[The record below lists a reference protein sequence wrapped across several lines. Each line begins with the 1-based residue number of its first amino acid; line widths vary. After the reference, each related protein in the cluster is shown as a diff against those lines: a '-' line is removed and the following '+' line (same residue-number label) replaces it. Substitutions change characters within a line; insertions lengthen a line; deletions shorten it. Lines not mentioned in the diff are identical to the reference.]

1 MKMKRI
7 IAFFLSLIMC
17 SGLTI
22 SALATD
28 TTPDIPSDTEVQDYA
43 LHFMT
48 ASQETTSISIKDF
61 IHLYNH
67 DGQLTGY
74 YITFS
79 NQNMPAGY
87 MLLSLISGEDPVVEF
102 SFEGAGPLSLSMA
115 SYEAVSGTNSIANG
129 TDPSKNIIFTGAGEL
144 FIPTQQGSLY
154 SVYDQ
159 EYTSTTSVMSSGDEV
174 DIYDGIIDWS
184 EASIDSSSVKKISSF
199 GEGTDYWLMTDF
211 SSGNVCT
218 PTAGTNVLWYWGYQ
232 RNCSSVMDK
241 VSSSSGN
248 KNKAK
253 AIFNKL
259 YSVMGT
265 DVEDGTEDSKIIKG
279 YREFFGTGVGDVW
292 NYRALIDGSTFE
304 KYKLELNNN
313 CPIHLVLHTKDSIFD
328 KGTGHCVMNFGY
340 AESTSGTEYLFV
352 MDGWN
357 TYGRFVKF
365 DYYPYFFGYKI
376 WVAAD

>member
-1 MKMKRI
+1 MKMKKI
-7 IAFFLSLIMC
+7 IAFFLAIIMC
-17 SGLTI
+17 SSLTI
-22 SALATD
+22 PALAAD
-28 TTPDIPSDTEVQDYA
+28 TIPNVPSDKDVQDYA

-48 ASQETTSISIKDF
+48 TSQENTSISIKNF
-61 IHLYNH
+61 IHLYNY

-79 NQNMPAGY
+79 DQNMPAGY

-102 SFEGAGPLSLSMA
+102 SFEGSGPLSLSMA
-115 SYEAVSGTNSIANG
+115 SPEAVSITNNIANG
-129 TDPSKNIIFTGAGEL
+129 VDTSTKIIFTGAGEL
-144 FIPTQQGSLY
+144 FIPTQQESLY

-159 EYTSTTSVMSSGDEV
+159 KYTSTTSVMSTGSEV
-174 DIYDGIIDWS
+174 DIYDGIINWD

-211 SSGNVCT
+211 SSGGVCT
-218 PTAGTNVLWYWGYQ
+218 PTAATNVLWYWGYQ

-241 VSSSSGN
+241 VSIYSSN
-248 KNKAK
+248 KNKAT
-253 AIFNKL
+253 AIWNNL
-259 YSVMGT
+259 YSTMGT

-279 YREFFGTGVGDVW
+279 YREFFGTNVGDVW
-292 NYRALIDGSTFE
+292 NYRALIDGSSFQ

-313 CPIHLVLHTKDSIFD
+313 CPIHLVLHTNDGIFD
-328 KGTGHCVMNFGY
+328 KGIGHCVMNFGY

-376 WVAAD
+376 WVASN